1 MKLVDMQGLKPCP
14 FWVLVQVQVQVIT
27 CVPLPPVLLYSPQSY
42 IIFTV
47 GFLYY
52 LISLYVRRL

>member
-1 MKLVDMQGLKPCP
+1 
-14 FWVLVQVQVQVIT
+14 VQVIT